1 MKFYLVHILKVFPCF
16 VFVPPLKVCSV
27 LYSCYA
33 YILLYMYKTLPK
45 FGNEKEQQQIKY
57 YEKSS
62 GELILL

>member
-45 FGNEKEQQQIKY
+45 FGNEKEQ
-57 YEKSS
+57 
-62 GELILL
+62 